1 MRTKEQSR
9 VVVDEPDQGNNNMD
23 RYEVKKKIG
32 QGSFGNVYLTVHR
45 KTRQT
50 VVLKEV
56 KVSRM
61 RQKKLVKSNFCEIA
75 FLDSFKLFPSSKID
89 FWPFFKLQKMDFGQK
104 KFKAALNRRAL
115 F

>member
-75 FLDSFKLFPSSKID
+75 FLVVLNFFP
-89 FWPFFKLQKMDFGQK
+89 GQK
-104 KFKAALNRRAL
+104 IIFGH